1 MKENITNSISENDIK
16 ELIKPYLKRWYW
28 FVLGVFLSTV
38 FAYFYLK
45 TQQPVFEVAST
56 VLIKDSKA
64 SGSNSEAILNDLAGF
79 GKINSDGVDNEI
91 EIFKSKKLMGNVVKN
106 LGLET
111 NVYMPTTFS
120 QRELFG
126 DSSPVLVRV
135 INEKKNATYFGAP
148 IELKINGNNLV
159 LSSPEMKTPINSS
172 FGKTISLPFANIIIL
187 KNNNYDKKHTNNVYA
202 NNVFLDIRSLESR
215 TNGYQGLINAS
226 LVNKDATVI
235 KLALNY
241 TEIEKAKKIINDLVI
256 AYNTDAIDDKKY
268 ESKKTAE
275 FIKERLDQVG
285 KDLGD
290 VENQKELFKKS
301 NQITDIATEAKIDL
315 ETSAQSRARQIEL
328 EAQLELNNNLIN
340 YVSKQGNYQVIP
352 NNVALESPGAVS
364 NITSYNQ
371 LILERNRLLENATPQ
386 NPLVIEVTK
395 QINSLRPTIL
405 QNLQK
410 NREGIQLAV
419 NNYQREQQIVNGKI
433 SKVPYQEKVFR
444 SIERQQQIKE
454 SLYLLLLQKRE
465 ETQIALA
472 IAAPKARVIDY
483 AYSSSS
489 PVAPKRS
496 VILLISWI
504 IGLLLPFIVIYL
516 LDIFDNKIKTKHDV
530 EKLTHGRNI
539 IGEVPKLEKGENEL
553 VGRNDNSAMA
563 ESFRIII
570 TNMKF
575 MLPRKVFGKSI
586 FVTSTIKG
594 EGKTFVSINT
604 ALTLAT
610 PKTKV
615 VLIGADIRNPQ
626 LQRYNEA
633 GRHAKGLSEFLY
645 DDTLP
650 MEEIIHSSKFNDSLD
665 IIYSGKIPPNPTEL
679 LNGRRFEELL
689 GQLKS
694 QYQYVIVDTAPLMLV
709 TDTFL
714 IADMADVTVYVI
726 RSGYTEKNLLEFARK
741 NIESN
746 KIKNVAFVL
755 NDVEKDY
762 FGYGNKYGYGYGVD
776 KKTFWSRI
784 KERF

>member
-1 MKENITNSISENDIK
+1 MKEHTSSDNITEINIYD
-16 ELIKPYLKRWYW
+16 LLKPYIKRWFW
-28 FVLGVFLSTV
+28 FVLGGFIALVIGYL
-38 FAYFYLK
+38 YLK
-45 TQQPVFEVAST
+45 TQNTIYQIEST
-56 VLIKDSKA
+56 VLIKDSKNN
-64 SGSNSEAILNDLAGF
+64 SGSEDFAVLRDLSGL
-79 GKINSDGVDNEI
+79 GKMGSNGVDNEM
-91 EIFKSKKLMGNVVKN
+91 EIFKSKKLMRNVVKE
-106 LGLET
+106 LGLE
-111 NVYMPTTFS
+111 VDVFS
-120 QRELFG
+120 QGKFQDQELYG
-126 DSSPVLVRV
+126 KNSPIIVKVL
-135 INEKKNATYFGAP
+135 NEKYTTKNFNQLKLSIKGDKLELYREGIAP
-148 IELKINGNNLV
+148 VI
-159 LSSPEMKTPINSS
+159 SSYNKL
-172 FGKTISLPFANIIIL
+172 ISLPMANIMIL
-187 KNNNYDKKHTNNVYA
+187 KNPLFINGSIKNPNELNISINTLENKTNQ
-202 NNVFLDIRSLESR
+202 L
-215 TNGYQGLINAS
+215 QGLLKVS
-226 LVNKDATVI
+226 LVNKEATVI
-235 KLALNY
+235 RLLLNY
-241 TEIEKAKKIINDLVI
+241 SNTDKAKVILNKLVEVYNIDAKDDKNAESQKTKEFIEDRIKIIANDLGQVE
-256 AYNTDAIDDKKY
+256 N
-268 ESKKTAE
+268 E
-275 FIKERLDQVG
+275 KER
-285 KDLGD
+285 
-290 VENQKELFKKS
+290 FKAA
-301 NQITDIATEAKIDL
+301 NQITDLVTEAKISL
-315 ETSAQSRARQIEL
+315 ETSAEARAKQL
-328 EAQLELNNNLIN
+328 EIDSQLELTNALITSLQKQTINQVMPTNVGLSNTNTANNIN
-340 YVSKQGNYQVIP
+340 
-352 NNVALESPGAVS
+352 
-364 NITSYNQ
+364 SYNQ
-371 LILERNRLLENATPQ
+371 LVLERNRLLENSTSQ
-386 NPLVIEVTK
+386 NPVVIEITK
-395 QINSLRPTIL
+395 RINNLRSAVMES
-405 QNLQK
+405 LQK
-410 NREGIQLAV
+410 NRSGLLLTKNSYI
-419 NNYQREQQIVNGKI
+419 NEQNIVAGKI
-433 SKVPYQEKVFR
+433 SKIPSQEKIFR

-465 ETQIALA
+465 ETQISLA
-472 IAAPKARVIDY
+472 ITSPKARVIDY
-483 AYSSSS
+483 AYSSGDI
-489 PVAPKRS
+489 VAPKRS
-496 VILLISWI
+496 LILLISLL
-504 IGLLLPFIVIYL
+504 IGMLLPFLFIYL

-553 VGRNDNSAMA
+553 VGRNDTSAMA

-610 PKTKV
+610 PKSKV

-633 GRHAKGLSEFLY
+633 GKHAKGLSEFLY